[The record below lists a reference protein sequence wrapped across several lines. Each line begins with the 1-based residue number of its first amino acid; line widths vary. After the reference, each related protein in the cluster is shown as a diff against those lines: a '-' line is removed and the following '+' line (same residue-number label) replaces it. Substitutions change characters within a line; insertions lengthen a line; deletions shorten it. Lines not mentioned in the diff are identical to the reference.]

1 MKKVIGYTVLIF
13 LLYLILGTWL
23 PNLYHKNVSDS
34 NQQTVAENEYLSD
47 KTGTEK
53 VSYVL
58 DNEEA
63 MKYRLKMIESASKS
77 IELSTF
83 DFNSDE
89 NGKQILAVLLNSAQR
104 GVKVRMIVDGISGF
118 IDLQNNSY
126 FQALATHENVSIKI
140 YNRINVLVPWK
151 VEYRM
156 HDKYLIIDDKMYL
169 LGGRNTT
176 DIFLKNEVYGKNI
189 DSDAF
194 VYETGSIKGTSME
207 QLKQYFDQ
215 MWELKDCT
223 DYNVIAT
230 GVTRQSYQ
238 NLIYTYH
245 TISDSYPSVYDG
257 SFDLKKDLYPT
268 GKITL
273 LSNPMKAEN
282 KEPVM
287 WYSLSQIMKGG
298 KDIVVH
304 TPYIIL
310 SNSMYKD
317 LTKICN
323 EADHVNVIINDG
335 TSGANPWGC
344 TDYMNQR
351 DKILRTG
358 VRMYEF
364 MGNGSMHTKNIL
376 VDDRISI
383 IGSYNFDMRSTY
395 LDTEVM
401 LVIDSGELNSMLR
414 KNALDDMD
422 YSKTITLDE
431 DYAYGSRYEE
441 KELSNSKKIFYA
453 ILKTVIKPFR
463 NLL

>member
-1 MKKVIGYTVLIF
+1 MKKIIRFSIAIF

-23 PNLYHKNVSDS
+23 PNLYHK
-34 NQQTVAENEYLSD
+34 TVPENTQETLAENNYLSD
-47 KTGTEK
+47 TTGTEK

-58 DNEEA
+58 ENSEA
-63 MKYRLKMIESASKS
+63 MQYRLKMIESAKHT

-89 NGKQILAVLLNSAQR
+89 TGKQLIAAMLNSAKK
-104 GVKVRMIVDGISGF
+104 GVKVRIIVDGISGCMDF
-118 IDLQNNSY
+118 QYNNY
-126 FQALATHENVSIKI
+126 FKALASNENVSIKI
-140 YNRINVLVPWK
+140 YNRINILLPWQ

-176 DIFLKNEVYGKNI
+176 EIFLKDECHGKNI

-207 QLKQYFDQ
+207 QLKQYFNE
-215 MWELKDCT
+215 MWELKESSAYQVT
-223 DYNVIAT
+223 GQHNKTHEELLSLYNT
-230 GVTRQSYQ
+230 
-238 NLIYTYH
+238 LPDIY
-245 TISDSYPSVYDG
+245 PEVYNG
-257 SFDLKKDLYPT
+257 AFDIEKDLYDT

-273 LSNPMKAEN
+273 LSNPIQAEN
-282 KEPVM
+282 KAPVM
-287 WYSLSQIMKGG
+287 WYAVSQIMKGG
-298 KDIVVH
+298 KDIVIH

-310 SNSMYKD
+310 SNPMYKD
-317 LTKICN
+317 LTDICN
-323 EADHVNVIINDG
+323 EADSVKILINDG
-335 TSGANPWGC
+335 SSGANPWGC

-351 DKILRTG
+351 DHLLKTG
-358 VRMYEF
+358 ARMYEF

-401 LVIDSGELNSMLR
+401 LVIDSKELNSTLR
-414 KNALDDMD
+414 ENAREDMT
-422 YSKTITLDE
+422 YCKTIAQGT
-431 DYAYGSRYEE
+431 DYEYGTNYETRE
-441 KELSNSKKIFYA
+441 MSSSKKVFYA
-453 ILKTVIKPFR
+453 ILRVLIKPFR